1 MSDVFNTIGTFLGQL
16 IRFVVDGL
24 IGFFANLDDAA
35 RSFLQGLSE
44 SLGIAP
50 TLISLVVL
58 VIGLWLLWKGLAA
71 LMRRAIVATLI
82 WWLLGV
88 TVLNWQIQ

>member
-1 MSDVFNTIGTFLGQL
+1 MSDIFNSIGAFLGQL
-16 IRFVVDGL
+16 IRLIVDGL
-24 IGFFANLDDAA
+24 GGVFANLDNAA
-35 RSFLQGLSE
+35 GSFLEGLSE
-44 SLGIAP
+44 SLGIPP

-71 LMRRAIVATLI
+71 LVRRAIIATLL

-88 TVLNWQIQ
+88 TVLSWLIQ